1 MSSLVSVII
10 PYFKKKKFI
19 KSSIKS
25 ATSQSYKNL
34 EIIIIYDDESLE
46 DLEYI
51 KSLCLQDN
59 RIKLIL
65 LNSLIVSDPQDGH

>member
-10 PYFKKKKFI
+10 PYFKKKFI

-51 KSLCLQDN
+51 KSLCLQ
-59 RIKLIL
+59 IIE
-65 LNSLIVSDPQDGH
+65 LN